1 MRGTPR
7 IFVGTVTLCVDGL
20 RVHRVAQAV
29 RGEVARLPGVR
40 VLALDAAAGSV
51 SVTAH
56 LPVDRGDVVAALERA
71 GCRVR

>member
-7 IFVGTVTLCVDGL
+7 IFVGTVTLRVDGPRGRL
-20 RVHRVAQAV
+20 AAEAV
-29 RGEVARLPGVR
+29 REEVARLPGVR
-40 VLALDAAAGSV
+40 VLAVDAAAGTV